1 MPGRGSLASLQ
12 THRGGFRSL
21 PFSGRKPT
29 WLAGWESAHTIVP
42 GPRWGEKGCTHSC
55 KATRDDKRS
64 SLRTAAAAP
73 TLLRACTSG
82 AADLRD
88 GETETGQASRP
99 DGCGTGQYKC
109 SLEQVRST
117 ALTSGGVRDGP
128 GTFHHINRSCWPRTG
143 TSKLP
148 LSLGDFHAGNW
159 RLWSVQHCHRV
170 GSPATFSAPPCP
182 NPDCATS
189 VSLPHQSTP
198 SPLFT
203 LSTLFPA
210 PQPPSARHCIILGS
224 ESSPRLLSLRPPSS
238 RPGRRPH
245 IRRRRLLTPSSVSS
259 SPAAHAVC
267 CVVELAGLSA
277 SRSPTWAIR
286 KPQSQQQGQ
295 RRCGPRSPFF
305 CFEQRRERARDPLL
319 SPLSPPLS
327 LPLKQGNPSSQKKKT
342 QKSTVPG

>member
-1 MPGRGSLASLQ
+1 M
-12 THRGGFRSL
+12 
-21 PFSGRKPT
+21 
-29 WLAGWESAHTIVP
+29 
-42 GPRWGEKGCTHSC
+42 WGEKGCTHCC

-73 TLLRACTSG
+73 TLLRACIPG

-88 GETETGQASRP
+88 GETETGEASRP
-99 DGCGTGQYKC
+99 DSCGTGQYKC

-128 GTFHHINRSCWPRTG
+128 GTFHHINRSCCPRTG

-203 LSTLFPA
+203 SSTLFPA

-224 ESSPRLLSLRPPSS
+224 EIITTSP
-238 RPGRRPH
+238 
-245 IRRRRLLTPSSVSS
+245 I
-259 SPAAHAVC
+259 SPATIIQAWTTTPHPTTTT
-267 CVVELAGLSA
+267 LL
-277 SRSPTWAIR
+277 SRSPPSLPR
-286 KPQSQQQGQ
+286 Q
-295 RRCGPRSPFF
+295 RHMRS
-305 CFEQRRERARDPLL
+305 AVLL
-319 SPLSPPLS
+319 SWPA
-327 LPLKQGNPSSQKKKT
+327 
-342 QKSTVPG
+342 